1 MIKKFTSFVILFLLF
16 LIILGVFTYPL
27 TTKITEHIYGPIWET
42 DNRATIRDFWFA
54 KYAFVNKLDFHNN
67 TFVNF
72 PFGPS
77 IKNYSL
83 LPFWL
88 TPRCLFSAL
97 ANEIFA
103 YNFLILCSFV
113 LSFLGMYLLVFY
125 LTGNHLCSFISGI
138 LYSFCPYHFNKAW
151 EHYSLIFID
160 FLPFSIL
167 YLLKVKDKPG
177 IKNMIVCSIFL
188 TLVIVSDL
196 SYAYIISVGVAFYF
210 LYTVYY
216 ISTRHR
222 PLKDTFLITK
232 NLIVVGVFTL
242 IIVSPAIFPVIKQMF
257 FTPRTDAVMQE
268 VFIRPIKYLFQQS
281 ARPLNYIMPASSH
294 PLFGKF
300 TKSMFGSIFYGR
312 NSIEHTLY
320 LGWAAIILSFLAFR
334 KYRRKPNT
342 LGSKENFAIGL
353 FVFLSITAFLFSM
366 PPYINLGLFKI
377 YFPGFFMYKI
387 LPMFRAYA
395 RFGILLMLCVSVL
408 AGFGIKFVL
417 EKCKSRGKRIIFTSI
432 ILIIILFEFNNIPPF
447 RVTDLDAK
455 IPEVYRWLADKKEDF
470 PIIEYPLGEGGVG
483 EEYKNLNYLF
493 YQRVHH
499 KKLINGAMPGTY
511 AFEIKK
517 KIRKITDLQTPGIL
531 KWLGAKYAVI
541 HLDIY
546 RQTSSRQAMEI
557 IGEVPNLRRLQGFK
571 FVSEFDDAEVYEIIA
586 EAIEPKTKED
596 FFGGRSKHSN
606 SKNVN

>member
-1 MIKKFTSFVILFLLF
+1 MTKKFTPFIISFLLL
-16 LIILGVFTYPL
+16 LIILGIFTYPL
-27 TTKITEHIYGPIWET
+27 AFKITKHIYGPIYET
-42 DNRATIRDFWFA
+42 DNRAAIRDFWFA

-77 IKNYSL
+77 IKNYSF

-88 TPRCLFSAL
+88 TPQCLLSVL
-97 ANEIFA
+97 VNEIFA
-103 YNFLILCSFV
+103 YNFLILCSFI

-188 TLVIVSDL
+188 ALVIVSDL

-216 ISTRHR
+216 ILRKR
-222 PLKDTFLITK
+222 QPFKDTFLITK
-232 NLIVVGVFTL
+232 NLIIVGVLTL
-242 IIVSPAIFPVIKQMF
+242 IIVSPAILPVIKQMF
-257 FTPRTDAVMQE
+257 FTPRTDVIMQE
-268 VFIRPIKYLFQQS
+268 VFIRPIKYLFTQS
-281 ARPLNYIMPASSH
+281 ARPLNYILPASSH

-320 LGWAAIILSFLAFR
+320 LGWVAIIFSFLTFR
-334 KYRRKPNT
+334 KWRKKPNT
-342 LGSKENFAIGL
+342 LESKENFAIGL
-353 FVFLSITAFLFSM
+353 FVFLSFGAFLFSM

-395 RFGILLMLCVSVL
+395 RFGVLVMLCVSVL
-408 AGFGIKFVL
+408 AGFGIKFAL
-417 EKCKSRGKRIIFTSI
+417 ERYKSPGKRIMFISI
-432 ILIIILFEFNNIPPF
+432 ILMIVLFEFNNIPPF

-455 IPEVYRWLADKKEDF
+455 TPEVYKWLADRKGDF

-483 EEYKNLNYLF
+483 EEYKNLDYSL

-499 KKLINGAMPGTY
+499 KRLINGAMPGTY

-531 KWLGAKYAVI
+531 KWLGAKYVII

-546 RQTSSRQAMEI
+546 RQTSSRQAMEV
-557 IGEVPNLRRLQGFK
+557 IGEMPDLRRLQGFK
-571 FVSEFDDAEVYEIIA
+571 FVSEFGDTEVYEIIA
-586 EAIEPKTKED
+586 GPIEPK
-596 FFGGRSKHSN
+596 
-606 SKNVN
+606 VN